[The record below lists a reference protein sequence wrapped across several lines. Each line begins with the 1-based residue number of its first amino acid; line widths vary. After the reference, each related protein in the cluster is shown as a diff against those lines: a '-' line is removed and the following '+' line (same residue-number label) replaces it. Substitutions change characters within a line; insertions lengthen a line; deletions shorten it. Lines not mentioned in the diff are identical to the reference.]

1 MRIGIDLMGSDCSPS
16 ILFKAVQ
23 EAVKE
28 FDEVKFVVFLTQPAL
43 DAILLDPQFSELSFR
58 ICVEFH
64 IVSEV
69 IEMDEEPVSAL
80 KQKKSSSL
88 VIGLRFLKKNY
99 LNAFI
104 STGNTGSLIAGA
116 ALMLPLID
124 GIKRPALV
132 ALLPTQKGNVAVI
145 DVGGTVSCRFL
156 HLAQF
161 AHMGAAYQACYS
173 GIAIPKVGLL
183 NIGVESKKGTSE
195 IRKAYQFLEE
205 TDHQKQ
211 FEFIGNIEA
220 RKVFEGGV
228 DVLITDGF
236 TGNVLLKTAEGMSY
250 FVLQKLLK
258 LLAFLPD
265 SQKNEIISS
274 LKSEFD
280 YENYLGA
287 VICGVERLLIKCHGH
302 STSKGLLNA
311 IRGAIR
317 LVENQFVEKMKNK
330 MTLGGEESSQ
340 NL

>member
-23 EAVKE
+23 EAARE
-28 FDEVKFVVFLTQPAL
+28 FDEVKFVVFLTQSAL
-43 DAILLDPQFSELSFR
+43 DAILLDPQFSELSLR
-58 ICVEFH
+58 TRVEFH

-80 KQKKSSSL
+80 RKKKSSSM
-88 VIGLRFLKKNY
+88 VIGLKCLKKNY

-116 ALMLPLID
+116 ALMLPLIE
-124 GIKRPALV
+124 GIKRPALI

-145 DVGGTVSCRFL
+145 DVGGTVSCKFF

-161 AHMGAAYQACYS
+161 AYMGAAYQTSYS
-173 GIAIPKVGLL
+173 RLTIPKVGLL

-195 IRKAYQFLEE
+195 IRKAYQFLEA
-205 TDHQKQ
+205 TDHQKR

-220 RKVFEGGV
+220 REVFEGNV

-236 TGNVLLKTAEGMSY
+236 TGNVLLKAAEGMSY
-250 FVLQKLLK
+250 FVVQKLFK
-258 LLAFLPD
+258 LLAFLSD

-274 LKSEFD
+274 LKREFD

-287 VICGVERLLIKCHGH
+287 VICGIERLLIKCHGE
-302 STSKGLLNA
+302 STNKGLLNS
-311 IRGAIR
+311 IRGAIH
-317 LVENQFVEKMKNK
+317 LVRNQFIEKMRSEMNR
-330 MTLGGEESSQ
+330 EFR
-340 NL
+340 